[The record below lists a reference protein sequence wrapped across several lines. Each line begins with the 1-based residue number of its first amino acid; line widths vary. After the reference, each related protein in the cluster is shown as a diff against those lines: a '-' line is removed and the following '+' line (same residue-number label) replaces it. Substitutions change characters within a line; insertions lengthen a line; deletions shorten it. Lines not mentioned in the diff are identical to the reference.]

1 MELWD
6 EVIFDRKCRELEGR
20 EVQPCN
26 VKYTK
31 ITKCKTEQLSDFDSN
46 IESYG
51 EGLDMAVC
59 LRDGDGRKHYKD
71 LTIKKVLGSKVAYI
85 IDETT
90 PIIVRE
96 NEGRYRT
103 IKEFIE
109 AVCSAILQGLYNIE
123 DKRLDIWGMWIN
135 STGKGISLIELEVQE

>member
-46 IESYG
+46 IENYG
-51 EGLDMAVC
+51 EGLV
-59 LRDGDGRKHYKD
+59 
-71 LTIKKVLGSKVAYI
+71 
-85 IDETT
+85 E
-90 PIIVRE
+90 
-96 NEGRYRT
+96 
-103 IKEFIE
+103 
-109 AVCSAILQGLYNIE
+109 
-123 DKRLDIWGMWIN
+123 LD
-135 STGKGISLIELEVQE
+135 VQE